1 MLKNRTGWFAFTLV
15 LGVLLSR
22 SVSALPF
29 GTFDPK
35 SLAMGGAGVASGTS
49 ENAAYYNPA
58 LMAMYKT
65 RKERGNNSRYM
76 FPVATLQVSDSI
88 LTIKDL
94 DGENLEQNL
103 ESSIS
108 DFNTTPTA
116 QNASAVLNA
125 ATDLQGNLGDLL
137 DAPVYGDVIIGT
149 VLSIAHKYGGGA
161 IIITRRLVGD
171 GAVANYSSDVQLLQ
185 ESIDAM
191 EFIEAGGDPAVAA
204 TQFPN
209 VIDANGQIAFT
220 TADLTSAA
228 AGSGLD
234 ITEIGMAMS
243 KQFNVYGKDIAFG
256 LTPKVMKVSTYD
268 LQADASTGSLDK
280 VRQDGQDYDVNMD
293 FGLAH
298 QIDARWR
305 AGIVIK
311 NIHSLSYK
319 TALGNT
325 LKIRPQIRAGAS
337 YNWGWRGLYAFDIDV
352 LPNDAVGTGSD
363 SQVMSLGV
371 EWPIKSY
378 FKVRGGI
385 TRNMQGVGAANDPLY
400 TLGIHW
406 GPSFFLDAGIAYS
419 SYELAGAIQL
429 GHSF

>member
-1 MLKNRTGWFAFTLV
+1 
-15 LGVLLSR
+15 VLLLGLLLSQ
-22 SVSALPF
+22 SAGAVPF
-29 GTFDPK
+29 GAFDPK

-76 FPVATLQVSDSI
+76 FPVALVHVSDSI

-94 DGENLEQNL
+94 DEKGLVENLD
-103 ESSIS
+103 SSIS
-108 DFNTTPTA
+108 DFNGTPNA
-116 QNASAVLNA
+116 QNARAVLNDA
-125 ATDLQGNLGDLL
+125 RDLQGNLGDLL
-137 DAPVYGDVIIGT
+137 DGPVYGDVVVGT

-171 GAVANYSSDVQLLQ
+171 GAVGNYNSDLQLLQ
-185 ESIDAM
+185 ESVDAM
-191 EFIEAGGDPAVAA
+191 EFIEAGGDPLVAA

-209 VIDANGQIAFT
+209 VIDTNGDINFT
-220 TADLTSAA
+220 TDQLTSAA
-228 AGSGLD
+228 AGSGMD

-243 KQFNVYGKDIAFG
+243 KQYNVYGKDIAFG

-268 LQADASTGSLDK
+268 LRADASTGSFDK
-280 VRQDGQDYDVNMD
+280 VRQDGQDYDVNLD

-311 NIHSLSYK
+311 NMHSMSYK

-325 LKIRPQIRAGAS
+325 LKIKPQVRAGAS
-337 YNWGWRGLYAFDIDV
+337 YDWGWRGLYAFDIDV
-352 LPNDAVGTGSD
+352 LPNDAVGIGSD
-363 SQVMSLGV
+363 SQVMSLGA
-371 EWPIKSY
+371 EWPIYSY
-378 FKVRGGI
+378 LKVRGGI
-385 TRNMQGVGAANDPLY
+385 TRNMQGIGAGNDPLY
-400 TLGIHW
+400 SLGIHW
-406 GPSFFLDAGIAYS
+406 GPSFFLDAAIAYS
-419 SYELAGAIQL
+419 AYEIAGAIQL